1 MAGSSPDNDKQRRYH
16 HGDLRRT
23 LLEAAEQE
31 LEDKGF
37 EGFTLRGCAKRA
49 GVSHAAPAHH
59 FKDANALLSALAA
72 EAFAR
77 FTRAMEDRQA
87 AAAPEPRA
95 RMVAAG
101 LAYLDFALAH
111 PALLRL
117 MFASERPNHEL
128 PELEQEAGKA
138 FGLLVRSVEALR
150 TEDERKGHDLNEE
163 VAALWA
169 VVHGLAELAI
179 SGRMKFLPELFGPE
193 RDAVASRIIA
203 QALPGSGDHV

>member
-1 MAGSSPDNDKQRRYH
+1 MAGSSRDHDKRRRYH

-23 LLEAAEQE
+23 LLEAAERE
-31 LEDKGF
+31 LEDKGI

-59 FKDANALLSALAA
+59 FKDANALLSVLAA

-77 FTRAMEDRQA
+77 LTEAMEDRQA

-101 LAYLDFALAH
+101 LAYLDFALAR
-111 PALLRL
+111 PAMLRL
-117 MFASERPNHEL
+117 MFASERPDHET
-128 PELEQEAGKA
+128 PELKEEAGKA
-138 FGLLVRSVEALR
+138 FDLLVRSVKALR
-150 TEDERKGHDLNEE
+150 TEDGRKDSGLNEE
-163 VAALWA
+163 VAAIWA
-169 VVHGLAELAI
+169 VVHGLAELAV
-179 SGRMKFLPELFGPE
+179 SGRMKFMPELFGPD

-203 QALPGSGDHV
+203 QALPASGGQD